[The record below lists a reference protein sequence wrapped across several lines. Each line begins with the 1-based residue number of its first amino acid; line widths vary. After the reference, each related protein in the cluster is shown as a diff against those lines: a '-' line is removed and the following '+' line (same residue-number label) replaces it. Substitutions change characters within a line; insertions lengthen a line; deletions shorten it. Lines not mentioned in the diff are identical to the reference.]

1 MRAFLTIALLAV
13 AATFTL
19 RAADDSPFKSSK
31 EKASYALGANIG
43 KQLKQNGAEIDVEVY
58 VKGLKEAMGGGKV
71 LLTDEQVRETLMT
84 FQKDLRDKT
93 LDKNKKEGETFL
105 VENRKKEGVVTTP
118 SGLQYQVITKGTGK
132 LPTSNDTV
140 VCHYRGTLIN
150 GEEFDSSYK
159 RSEPSS
165 FPVTQ
170 VIKGWTEALLMM
182 PPGSKWKLFIPAD
195 LAYGERGRPSIPP
208 NSALLFDIEL
218 ISIKDKEAA
227 EAADPKDP
235 KAPKALK
242 VK

>member
-132 LPTSNDTV
+132 LPTSNDTQTSTSAARPRSPGRSRATA
-140 VCHYRGTLIN
+140 C
-150 GEEFDSSYK
+150 SSSSPTRRATRPA
-159 RSEPSS
+159 RSRTCSCRAPSS
-165 FPVTQ
+165 
-170 VIKGWTEALLMM
+170 
-182 PPGSKWKLFIPAD
+182 PPARS
-195 LAYGERGRPSIPP
+195 S
-208 NSALLFDIEL
+208 
-218 ISIKDKEAA
+218 
-227 EAADPKDP
+227 
-235 KAPKALK
+235 
-242 VK
+242 